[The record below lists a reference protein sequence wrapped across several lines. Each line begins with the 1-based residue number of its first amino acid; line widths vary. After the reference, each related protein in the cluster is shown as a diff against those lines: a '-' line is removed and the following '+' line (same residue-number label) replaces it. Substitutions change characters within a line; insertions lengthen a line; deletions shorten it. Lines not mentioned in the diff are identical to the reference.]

1 MKSLLH
7 QHHEIWSSVQALLAG
22 KMFPSPLPS
31 RPLSAHLLSDVSPV
45 AHNVPPQE
53 EKFVRRAY
61 IEFRHSFIAATEK
74 VVFNA
79 AIVKLFQISEH
90 TSVFII
96 GSPVSSGFYLS
107 LLRRLSQVN
116 QYHFLVA
123 NYKPSSNSDARSNY

>member
-1 MKSLLH
+1 
-7 QHHEIWSSVQALLAG
+7 VQAVLAG

-61 IEFRHSFIAATEK
+61 IEFHHSVIAATKEIMII
-74 VVFNA
+74 A
-79 AIVKLFQISEH
+79 AIVKSFQISEH
-90 TSVFII
+90 TSVFTI
-96 GSPVSSGFYLS
+96 GSPLSFHFYLS
-107 LLRRLSQVN
+107 LLPRLSQVN

-123 NYKPSSNSDARSNY
+123 NYKPSFNKRCDA